1 MNSDLLFITIFNFR
15 PVDVHS
21 VGDLSVK
28 ILTERSQ
35 DFKLEDLWVSI
46 CVWMEH
52 CQVLDKGVL
61 WIPSSDVLSEFERSC
76 EG

>member
-15 PVDVHS
+15 PVDVHG

-35 DFKLEDLWVSI
+35 DFKLEDFLGLYFR
-46 CVWMEH
+46 
-52 CQVLDKGVL
+52 LDGT
-61 WIPSSDVLSEFERSC
+61 LS
-76 EG
+76 GA